1 MIAISMLS
9 TDDEYRRDSIASAPD
24 YPAPTHPLR
33 RALTHALVMIGLGLG
48 VGGMA
53 AVDADEAPG
62 IG

>member
-33 RALTHALVMIGLGLG
+33 RALTHALVMIGLG

>member
-1 MIAISMLS
+1 MIAMSMLS
-9 TDDEYRRDSIASAPD
+9 THDEYRRDSIASAPA
-24 YPAPTHPLR
+24 YPATTHPVR
-33 RALTHALVMIGLGLG
+33 RALTRALVMIGLG